1 MTWDSS
7 REGIMYGRVDP
18 EGRPHSC
25 WSSPPPNS
33 RHPRALKA
41 VLSTVNI
48 YLCILSMYQL
58 CISSKFM
65 LFNVLISERDWQYD
79 IVVSCYPISGVLSI
93 WLTLTQSNLRR
104 GFYSELHIP
113 RHDPINPNTMTI
125 SPTSDQ
131 NTRDLIVLTW
141 PENELQMI
149 ISPLPPIVMTALSF
163 VKSWKH
169 F

>member
-1 MTWDSS
+1 MPLWQSPT
-7 REGIMYGRVDP
+7 P
-18 EGRPHSC
+18 
-25 WSSPPPNS
+25 SPPPS
-33 RHPRALKA
+33 CSFYSKH
-41 VLSTVNI
+41 LS
-48 YLCILSMYQL
+48 LHSCIYQL

-65 LFNVLISERDWQYD
+65 LLNVLISARDWQCD
-79 IVVSCYPISGVLSI
+79 NVVSCYPISGYSSGVLSI
-93 WLTLTQSNLRR
+93 WLTLTQSKLRR
-104 GFYSELHIP
+104 GFYSELDIP
-113 RHDPINPNTMTI
+113 RHDPINLNTMTI